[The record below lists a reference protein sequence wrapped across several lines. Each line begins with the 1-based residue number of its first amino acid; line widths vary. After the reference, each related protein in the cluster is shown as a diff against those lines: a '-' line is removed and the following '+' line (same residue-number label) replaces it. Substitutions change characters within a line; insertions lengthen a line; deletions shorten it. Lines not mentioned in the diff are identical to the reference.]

1 VRRIT
6 YLLCLVLIFMMPW
19 EDSVSTLG
27 LGSLTR
33 VAWFVVAAFW
43 FATILLDGR
52 FRKPQVFHL
61 AVLIFFLWNLTSVYW
76 SRDIGKTLQ
85 RVQTYAQILLLML
98 VLWEMLRTAGQLD
111 AGLQA
116 YVLGGYVLVVGTIY
130 DYIRGIVAVSYEV
143 RYSAPGVNAVDLA
156 LILLL
161 GLPVALHLALG
172 GTSARKSRILTLINV
187 AYIPLAIFSVILTA
201 SRTSLIAILPFGLY
215 LAASQRIRLQR
226 KIAILVGLLFALG
239 ILLPMVPE
247 AVISR
252 LSTVGA
258 SIGQQDIG
266 GRVQLWQE
274 AITELADHPILGIGS
289 GTLAA
294 SIGSAAHDTFISVA
308 AETGFVGLTIFLS
321 ILTIAIYQ
329 AVQLPRETAG
339 LWLAVIFTWAIGV
352 LSLSWEFRK
361 PTWLFLSLVIIAG
374 AFSAEVQARA
384 TAPADSRPTRQAL
397 EMPEAGINSKVA

>member
-1 VRRIT
+1 
-6 YLLCLVLIFMMPW
+6 MMPW

-33 VAWFVVAAFW
+33 VAGFVVAAFW

-61 AVLIFFLWNLTSVYW
+61 AVLMFFLWNLASVYW
-76 SRDIGKTLQ
+76 SRDIGNTLQ

-98 VLWEMLRTAGQLD
+98 VLWEMLRTASQLD

-130 DYIRGIVAVSYEV
+130 NYVRGVVAVSYEV

-215 LAASQRIRLQR
+215 LATSRQIRLQR
-226 KIAILVGLLFALG
+226 KIAIFVGLLLALG

-274 AITELADHPILGIGS
+274 AIAELADHPILGIGS

-308 AETGFVGLTIFLS
+308 AETGFVGLTLFLS
-321 ILTIAIYQ
+321 ILAIAIYQ
-329 AVQLPRETAG
+329 TVQLPRETAG

-361 PTWLFLSLVIIAG
+361 PTWLFLSLLIIAG
-374 AFSAEVQARA
+374 GLPAEVQART
-384 TAPADSRPTRQAL
+384 TAPADSKPTRQAL
-397 EMPEAGINSKVA
+397 EMPETGINSKMA